1 MAELRTEEEQLQAL
15 KAWWQENGKSL
26 VLGVGLAIAL
36 VLGWQGWQARQ
47 EQQAAAASALYQNL
61 TEAVQLQSMNPED
74 DAQYVTAQHLAQQL
88 KADFADTTYARYA
101 GLVLAAMHV
110 QNADYTQ
117 ARTELEWVLSVSS
130 EMDSI
135 KRVATLRQAALMQQ
149 QGEVE
154 TAVSLVRDL
163 DAGSFEAEKQE
174 LLGDLYLSLGQTEQ
188 ARTAYESALQASG
201 GAANNPL
208 LKIKRDDLAEVN
220 S

>member
-47 EQQAAAASALYQNL
+47 QQQAATASALYQNL
-61 TEAVQLQSMNPED
+61 TEAAQLQSMNAED
-74 DAQYVTAQHLAQQL
+74 EAQYATAKHLAEQL

-110 QNADYTQ
+110 QHEAFADAQ
-117 ARTELEWVLSVSS
+117 AELEWVLSASDELDGV
-130 EMDSI
+130 
-135 KRVATLRQAALMQQ
+135 KRVATLRKAALMQQ
-149 QGEVE
+149 QGEAE
-154 TAVSLVRDL
+154 AAVAMVQGL

-188 ARTAYESALQASG
+188 ARSAYDAALLAAG
-201 GAANNPL
+201 GEARKPL

>member
-47 EQQAAAASALYQNL
+47 QQQAATASALYQNL
-61 TEAVQLQSMNPED
+61 TEAAQLQAMSTED
-74 DAQYVTAQHLAQQL
+74 DSQYATAQHLAEQL
-88 KADFADTTYARYA
+88 KTDFADTTYARYA
-101 GLVLAAMHV
+101 GLLLAAMHV
-110 QNADYTQ
+110 QQKAFVEAQ
-117 ARTELEWVLSVSS
+117 AELDWVLSASD
-130 EMDSI
+130 ELDSI
-135 KRVATLRQAALMQQ
+135 KRVATLRKAALMQQ
-149 QGEVE
+149 QGDAEAALSV
-154 TAVSLVRDL
+154 VQGL

-174 LLGDLYLSLGQTEQ
+174 LLGDLYLSLGQREQ
-188 ARTAYESALQASG
+188 ARGAYDAALLAAG
-201 GAANNPL
+201 GEARKPL

>member
-36 VLGWQGWQARQ
+36 VLGWQGWQTHQ
-47 EQQAAAASALYQNL
+47 EQQAATASALYQNL
-61 TEAVQLQSMNPED
+61 TEAAQLQSMNAED
-74 DAQYVTAQHLAQQL
+74 DAQYATAKHLTEQL

-110 QNADYTQ
+110 QHEAFAE
-117 ARTELEWVLSVSS
+117 AREELEWVLSAS
-130 EMDSI
+130 EELDSI
-135 KRVATLRQAALMQQ
+135 KRVATLRKAALMQQ
-149 QGEVE
+149 LGEAEAAVAIVQG
-154 TAVSLVRDL
+154 L

-174 LLGDLYLSLGQTEQ
+174 LLGDLYLSLGQREQ
-188 ARTAYESALQASG
+188 ARGAYEAALLAAG
-201 GAANNPL
+201 GETRKPL

>member
-47 EQQAAAASALYQNL
+47 QQQAATASALYQNL
-61 TEAVQLQSMNPED
+61 TEAAQLQLMNTEE
-74 DAQYVTAQHLAQQL
+74 DAQYATAQHLAEQL
-88 KADFADTTYARYA
+88 KTDFADTTYARYA

-110 QNADYTQ
+110 QQEAYAQ
-117 ARTELEWVLSVSS
+117 ARSELEWVLSAS
-130 EMDSI
+130 EELDSI
-135 KRVATLRQAALMQQ
+135 KRVATLRKASLMQQ
-149 QGEVE
+149 LGEAE
-154 TAVSLVRDL
+154 AAVSLVQGL
-163 DAGSFEAEKQE
+163 DAGTFEAEKQE
-174 LLGDLYLSLGQTEQ
+174 LLGDLYLSLGQQEQ
-188 ARTAYESALQASG
+188 ARSAYDAALLAAG
-201 GAANNPL
+201 GEARKPL

>member
-1 MAELRTEEEQLQAL
+1 
-15 KAWWQENGKSL
+15 
-26 VLGVGLAIAL
+26 
-36 VLGWQGWQARQ
+36 
-47 EQQAAAASALYQNL
+47 
-61 TEAVQLQSMNPED
+61 
-74 DAQYVTAQHLAQQL
+74 
-88 KADFADTTYARYA
+88 
-101 GLVLAAMHV
+101 
-110 QNADYTQ
+110 
-117 ARTELEWVLSVSS
+117 
-130 EMDSI
+130 MDSI

>member
-47 EQQAAAASALYQNL
+47 QQQAATASALYQNL
-61 TEAVQLQSMNPED
+61 TEAAQLQSMNTED
-74 DAQYVTAQHLAQQL
+74 DAQYATAQHLAEQL
-88 KADFADTTYARYA
+88 KTDFADTTYARYA

-110 QNADYTQ
+110 QQEAYAQ
-117 ARTELEWVLSVSS
+117 ALSELEWVLSAS
-130 EMDSI
+130 EELDSI
-135 KRVATLRQAALMQQ
+135 KRVATLRKASLMQQ
-149 QGEVE
+149 LGEAE
-154 TAVSLVRDL
+154 AAVSLVQGL
-163 DAGSFEAEKQE
+163 DAGTFEAEKQE
-174 LLGDLYLSLGQTEQ
+174 LLGDLYLSLGQHEQ
-188 ARTAYESALQASG
+188 ARSAYDAALLAAG
-201 GAANNPL
+201 GEARKPL